1 VLLQKKIE
9 INGITMN
16 FLMMAYYAIVF
27 YVLTPGV
34 LFTIPS
40 GVSRN
45 MVYMTHA
52 VVFALVIGLTNEY
65 AWSLIKKH

>member
-1 VLLQKKIE
+1 
-9 INGITMN
+9 MN

-45 MVYMTHA
+45 LVYMTHA
-52 VVFALVIGLTNEY
+52 VVFSLVIGLTNEY
-65 AWSLIKKH
+65 AWSLIKK